1 VNDNKELTE
10 RARAAYEHR
19 RRDYGSVNENAIY
32 FAASFAAIEREAAV
46 REFVEKVRSDAALTN
61 HFWIAAIEEAYRE
74 MFGKDL

>member
-32 FAASFAAIEREAAV
+32 FAASFAALEREAAV
-46 REFVEKVRSDAALTN
+46 REFIEKY
-61 HFWIAAIEEAYRE
+61 IEGGDRLIDVFRE
-74 MFGKDL
+74 MFGKEI